1 MSWSFET
8 SLLVFLAIIFLSQ
21 AVATLTRGKLSLPLV
36 LGLICMAGFGGGFFP
51 ADFIVKS
58 KMKDVGYIAFNVLV
72 VHSGTTLNLST
83 LKSEWKSVAL
93 SAIVVLALSLALV
106 FGLEPLVGRPLAV
119 LSPGPAI
126 GGGAACAIASNAVVA
141 RAPLLAPF
149 PWMIFMVQGIFCTPL
164 FAWAIRKEAL
174 RLARGGFEAG
184 SRAQATAG
192 GGVSCSGT
200 SSLCAAPE
208 QRGPTPA
215 MATPAR
221 LKLCDR
227 VPPLYRTTSFYLC
240 SLMAVSVFNRWLNL
254 TLVPRLG
261 ISPVIT
267 ALIFGIILGQFG
279 LMERD
284 PLSKSDSMG
293 FLMLGLMALMANS
306 FAQVP
311 LSGVLALA
319 GPALLAV
326 AAGTIVLAA
335 AGLLFGR
342 LFACSRYKS
351 LTLALN
357 CMVGFPFGMMIAKK
371 VLASVAKDES
381 QGAFLESEL
390 IPPLEAGSILVT
402 NVISIFIASLVG
414 GLL

>member
-8 SLLVFLAIIFLSQ
+8 SLLVFLVIIFLSQ
-21 AVATLTRGKLSLPLV
+21 AAATLTKGKLSLPLV
-36 LGLICMAGFGGGFFP
+36 LGVICIAGFGGGFFP
-51 ADFIVKS
+51 ADFIAKS

-72 VHSGTTLNLST
+72 VHSGTTLDLGR

-106 FGLEPLVGRPLAV
+106 FGFGPLVGRQLAV
-119 LSPGPAI
+119 LSPGSVV
-126 GGGAACAIASNAVVA
+126 GGGAACAIASNAA
-141 RAPLLAPF
+141 AFRAPLLAPY
-149 PWMIFMVQGIFCTPL
+149 PWMIFMVQGIFCTPF
-164 FAWAIRKEAL
+164 FAWAVKKEAL
-174 RLARGGFEAG
+174 RLMAGGLAAGGLAAPARGGPVPA
-184 SRAQATAG
+184 A
-192 GGVSCSGT
+192 
-200 SSLCAAPE
+200 SLPL
-208 QRGPTPA
+208 RI
-215 MATPAR
+215 
-221 LKLCDR
+221 KLCDR
-227 VPPLYRTTSFYLC
+227 VPQQYRSTSFYLC

-254 TLVPRLG
+254 TLLPGLG

-267 ALIFGIILGQFG
+267 ALLFGILLGQFG

-311 LSGVLALA
+311 LSNLLTLAW
-319 GPALLAV
+319 PALLAV
-326 AAGTIVLAA
+326 AAGTVILAA
-335 AGLLFGR
+335 AGLLGGR
-342 LFACSRYKS
+342 LFGYSRFRAIA
-351 LTLALN
+351 LALN
-357 CMVGFPFGMMIAKK
+357 CMVGFPFGAMIAKK
-371 VLASVAKDES
+371 VLGTVAKDES

-390 IPPLEAGSILVT
+390 IPSLEAGSILVT